1 MQYTFPVFFLTI
13 MHCLQPSCYASKD
26 VAPKS
31 ASPDPK
37 LVISSD
43 ERADLDTN
51 EKVLGSMIE

>member
-1 MQYTFPVFFLTI
+1 MLMTMQCSY
-13 MHCLQPSCYASKD
+13 PSYYASED

-43 ERADLDTN
+43 ERADLDTD
-51 EKVLGSMIE
+51 EEVLGSMIE